1 VIAWSYVFLAFE
13 RMEEYLMCGDGKEAY
28 RISAVLYSEELL
40 NSVASVCNACSSYCT
55 CTIAKSVSAPD
66 LCEVFRTKGL
76 PS

>member
-1 VIAWSYVFLAFE
+1 
-13 RMEEYLMCGDGKEAY
+13 
-28 RISAVLYSEELL
+28 LYSEELL